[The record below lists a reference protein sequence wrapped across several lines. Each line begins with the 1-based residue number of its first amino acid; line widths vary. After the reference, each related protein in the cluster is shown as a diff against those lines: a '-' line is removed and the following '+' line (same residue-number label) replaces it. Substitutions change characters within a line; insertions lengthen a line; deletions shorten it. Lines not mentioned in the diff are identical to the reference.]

1 MEYKIIG
8 FDGYL
13 VTSDK
18 QIIKKRQTPKG
29 QKVSIISTIRT
40 RKDSECEYARLTR
53 KENGKSVRYTF
64 PVDEIFA
71 AAKFGIELGTPESRA
86 SMKKYRHEMGLIG
99 KVSNSIGNTVEEQD
113 IVNMLHSDLVR
124 QMKDVGINVSLD
136 NLLVF
141 VVSQNLFDYLRI
153 CCEAAKTPVTYKV
166 TTKSGEMLQ
175 EHVIWQMKRKFL
187 ETTIT
192 GLRSLGLTY
201 ERVIKHLPE
210 NIFDDVNSLMEEKE
224 REKKAEHLGIVWNE

>member
-1 MEYKIIG
+1 
-8 FDGYL
+8 
-13 VTSDK
+13 
-18 QIIKKRQTPKG
+18 
-29 QKVSIISTIRT
+29 
-40 RKDSECEYARLTR
+40 
-53 KENGKSVRYTF
+53 
-64 PVDEIFA
+64 
-71 AAKFGIELGTPESRA
+71 
-86 SMKKYRHEMGLIG
+86 MGLIG

-113 IVNMLHSDLVR
+113 IVNMLHIDLVR